1 MSSGASADP
10 MVRRILITNDDGVA
24 APGLTLLADIARRLA
39 DEVWI
44 VAPEHDRSGAGQ
56 SISLHDPLRAYCHGD
71 KHYAVS
77 GTPADCVLYAL
88 AEWFGD
94 TPPDLVLSGINAG
107 GNIGDSVQYS
117 GTVGAVLSA
126 EHQGIPAIALSQM
139 FINQDA
145 IDWSPVTRYGEAAIR
160 ELWSTSGPGRCC
172 WNVNFPACRADEV
185 GLMELSLQST
195 GSIARPRL
203 LPGQDSRGLSYS
215 WLGFARNSGHPV
227 LDNSDVAVLRR
238 RGVAASPL
246 RGNQEFPGRQTSI
259 ALRDRQLKD

>member
-1 MSSGASADP
+1 MSRAAAADP

-24 APGLTLLADIARRLA
+24 APGLKILVDIARRLA
-39 DEVWI
+39 EEVWI

-56 SISLHDPLRAYCHGD
+56 SISLHDPLRVYCHAER
-71 KHYAVS
+71 HYAVS

-88 AEWFGD
+88 AEWFGE

-126 EHQGIPAIALSQM
+126 EHLGIPAIALSQA
-139 FINQDA
+139 FTNRDA
-145 IDWSPVTRYGEAAIR
+145 IDWSPVTQLGETAIR
-160 ELWSTSGPGRCC
+160 ALWPTAGSGKCC
-172 WNVNFPACRADEV
+172 WNVNFPACRAEEV
-185 GLMELSLQST
+185 GDMEYALQST

-203 LPGQDSRGLSYS
+203 LPGQDSRGLSYW
-215 WLGFARNSGHPV
+215 WLGFDRNSDHPV
-227 LDNSDVAVLRR
+227 PDNSDVAVLRR

-246 RGNQEFPGRQTSI
+246 RGDHGLPGGQTSI
-259 ALRDRQLKD
+259 ALQNR

>member
-1 MSSGASADP
+1 MSQATVADP

-24 APGLTLLADIARRLA
+24 APGLKILVGIAHRLA
-39 DEVWI
+39 EEVWV

-56 SISLHDPLRAYCHGD
+56 SISLHDPLRVYRHGER
-71 KHYAVS
+71 HFAVS

-88 AEWFGD
+88 AEWFGE

-126 EHQGIPAIALSQM
+126 EHLGIPAIALSQA
-139 FINQDA
+139 FANREQ
-145 IDWSPVTRYGEAAIR
+145 IDWSPVMELGEAAIR
-160 ELWSTSGPGRCC
+160 ALWPAAGDGKCC
-172 WNVNFPACRADEV
+172 WNVNFPACDAGQVDS
-185 GLMELSLQST
+185 MEYAGQSA

-203 LPGQDSRGLSYS
+203 LPGQDSRGLSYW
-215 WLGFARNSGHPV
+215 WLGFDRHTDHDVP
-227 LDNSDVAVLRR
+227 DDSDVAVLRR

-246 RGNQEFPGRQTSI
+246 RGDHQLPGNRTTVP
-259 ALRDRQLKD
+259 LRKT

>member
-1 MSSGASADP
+1 MTEPAVADP

-24 APGLTLLADIARRLA
+24 APGLKILADIAHRLA
-39 DEVWI
+39 EEVWI

-56 SISLHDPLRAYCHGD
+56 SISLHDPLRVYRHGER
-71 KHYAVS
+71 HYAVS

-88 AEWFGD
+88 AEWFGE

-126 EHQGIPAIALSQM
+126 EHLGIPGIALSQA
-139 FINQDA
+139 FSNRDE
-145 IDWSPVTRYGEAAIR
+145 IDWSPVTELGEATIR
-160 ELWSTSGPGRCC
+160 ALWPTAQQDKCC
-172 WNVNFPACRADEV
+172 WNVNFPACRADQV
-185 GLMELSLQST
+185 GALEYAAQSA

-203 LPGQDSRGLSYS
+203 LPGQDSRGLSYW
-215 WLGFARNSGHPV
+215 WLGFDRHTDHDVPE
-227 LDNSDVAVLRR
+227 DSDVAVLRR

-246 RGNQEFPGRQTSI
+246 RGRHGLPDNQATVTLQKT
-259 ALRDRQLKD
+259 